1 MDQGVWS
8 NAKNLNKLVPKN
20 ENLTQEW
27 TLSGA
32 SKSALRTGFKMG
44 PFYLDAGHS
53 VFSSWDALLISHG
66 HADHIFSLPSF
77 FMVDDPKPNRIVI
90 GPQIHKIKGYAQ
102 QLLNCNYN
110 VFDAPLNALFHN
122 AICNPDLSP
131 KIYNYKIG
139 REQYQISTMKLVHRV
154 PTYGYGISRLSKR
167 INPLLLEL
175 KETLS
180 PRDFGMFMASLKNKN
195 PNKEIPAKYHVEP
208 EILITLP
215 QFCYLTDTSIKGIS
229 NNIDRIKTYP
239 IIIVECTF
247 YHQEDLAHAVQK
259 QHIHW
264 NQINPYIR
272 DNPDSLWVLIHSSTR
287 YKDLENIRQ
296 AILSNSDENREVPEN
311 CLFWI

>member
-1 MDQGVWS
+1 MDQAVWT
-8 NAKNLNKLVPKN
+8 NAKKLNGLVPKN

-27 TLSGA
+27 SLSGA

-53 VFSSWDALLISHG
+53 VFSSWNVLLISHG

-77 FMVDDPKPNRIVI
+77 FMVDDPKPDRIVI

-110 VFDAPLNALFHN
+110 VFDAPLNAVFHN
-122 AICNPDLSP
+122 AP
-131 KIYNYKIG
+131 KIYNYRIG
-139 REQYQISTMKLVHRV
+139 REQYQISIMKLVHRV
-154 PTYGYGISRLSKR
+154 PTYGYGISRLSQR

-180 PRDFGMFMASLKNKN
+180 PRDFGMFMASLKKKK

-208 EILITLP
+208 EIPVTLP

-229 NNIDRIKTYP
+229 NHIDQIKTYP

-247 YHQEDLAHAVQK
+247 YHQEDLDHAVQK

-264 NQINPYIR
+264 TQINPYIKS
-272 DNPDSLWVLIHSSTR
+272 NPDNLWVLIHSSTR
-287 YKDLENIRQ
+287 YNDLADIRQ
-296 AILSNSDENREVPEN
+296 AVLSNSDENREVPGN
-311 CLFWI
+311 CLIWI